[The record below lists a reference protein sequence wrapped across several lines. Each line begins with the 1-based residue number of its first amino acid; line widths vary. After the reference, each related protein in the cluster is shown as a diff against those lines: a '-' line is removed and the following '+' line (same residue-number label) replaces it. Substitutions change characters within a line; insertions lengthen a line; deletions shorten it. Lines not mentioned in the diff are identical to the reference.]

1 MSSTFAQTQ
10 LEAYR
15 ANTYWLDRSLDTIQQ
30 AIAFVQERGFIFFW
44 PIKGIEFPSLWA
56 AVAGSRPVASEHDD
70 PGHKTWGWKDSLL
83 GKREWYYAKL
93 LRRKATLVSL
103 ELAPYFYA
111 LTENYGDPDE
121 DYLIQYEAGRMKQ
134 ETKQIYEALLKSG
147 AMDTITL
154 RREANLSSA
163 SSKYRFERGL
173 AELQADMKILPVGVA
188 EAGAWNYAFIYDLV
202 PRHFPD
208 IPGRARLLSLRE
220 ARSTLLEYY
229 FRSVGAATVAE
240 VRKLFGWGRQELER
254 ALVDCEESGLIQRG
268 VKGNQGDL
276 AVLGELL

>member
-1 MSSTFAQTQ
+1 MSSAPAQTQ

-30 AIAFVQERGFIFFW
+30 AIAFVTERGFIFFW
-44 PIKGIEFPSLWA
+44 PIKGFEFPSLWA
-56 AVAGSRPVASEHDD
+56 AAAGSRPVAAEHDD
-70 PGHKTWGWKDSLL
+70 PGHRTWGWKDSLL

-93 LRRKATLVSL
+93 LRKKATLVSL
-103 ELAPYFYA
+103 AVAPYFYA

-147 AMDTITL
+147 PMDTIAL
-154 RREANLSSA
+154 RREAGLASA

-208 IPGRARLLSLRE
+208 IPEQARLLSLRE

-240 VRKLFGWGRQELER
+240 VRKLFGWGRQDLER
-254 ALVDCEESGLIQRG
+254 ALADCEQSGLIQREL
-268 VKGNQGDL
+268 KGSQGDL
-276 AVLGELL
+276 VVLDELL